1 MHAWQQQ
8 SFRHVR
14 FIVQMKIDEIEQLEK
29 NARFIKLLKKVEILS
44 LAP

>member
-14 FIVQMKIDEIEQLEK
+14 FIVQIVIDEIEQFKK
-29 NARFIKLLKKVEILS
+29 NALFVQLLEKVEILS